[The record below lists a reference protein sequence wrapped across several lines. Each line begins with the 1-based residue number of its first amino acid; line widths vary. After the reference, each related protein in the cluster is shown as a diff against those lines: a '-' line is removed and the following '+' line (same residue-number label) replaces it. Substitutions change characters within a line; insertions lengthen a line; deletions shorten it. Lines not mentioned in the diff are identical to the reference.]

1 MPIAA
6 VAISGSP
13 SHTSRSRQLLSHVLV
28 RLAAGGAMTRTID
41 LADLPA
47 EPLLGRAPSDD
58 VADAIALVR
67 AARIVVVGT
76 PVYRASYSGLLKLFF
91 DLFEPDTLSGKAVIL
106 LAAGGGPAHQL
117 VLDHSLRPLVS
128 SVGALAVPTAVYATE
143 RDFDG
148 STPAEGIVDRIDRA
162 VAEALAFSALPRLTF
177 AGAR

>member
-1 MPIAA
+1 MPPTA

-13 SHTSRSRQLLSHVLV
+13 SPTSRSRQLLAHVLV
-28 RLAAGGAMTRTID
+28 RLAAGGATTRTID

-47 EPLLGRAPSDD
+47 EPLLGRAPSHE
-58 VADAIALVR
+58 VAGAIALVQ

-91 DLFEPDTLSGKAVIL
+91 DLLEPDTLSGKAVIL
-106 LAAGGGPAHQL
+106 LASGGGPAHQL
-117 VLDHSLRPLVS
+117 VLEHALRPLVA

-143 RDFDG
+143 RDFSG
-148 STPAEGIVDRIDRA
+148 AAPADCIVDRIDRA
-162 VAEALAFSALPRLTF
+162 VAEALAFSTVPRAAF